1 MDSLTVSSSLLIPT
15 GEKSL
20 TPAMVTA
27 LWVIGD
33 ELDGRRVPANI
44 TDAIWLEIPS
54 SRLRG
59 ENARDDNVW
68 LRQCLDR
75 LTGLKINGEY
85 RGDPWGAVVLAEW
98 HIEQGGAVT
107 RLLIP
112 PAAIQAIR
120 APETFAK
127 IEAFAAYKLKGAARR
142 LYAALADKKRMQQKH
157 WIYGVDELRQI
168 TGVDGKKS
176 YLRWNNF
183 RQWVLEPAI
192 EQINDF
198 GTVIIKMTAERVG
211 RSVASVRFDWE
222 WKSVDAARVTEEE
235 NEQPSAARHMDRMQD
250 DAPPL
255 TDAQKVEN
263 REEWQNWQR
272 DNHGGTYSQ
281 FLDWKKKQSANEI
294 MRNAGFKR

>member
-198 GTVIIKMTAERVG
+198 GTVVINMTAERVG

-255 TDAQKVEN
+255 TDTQTVEN

-272 DNHGGTYSQ
+272 ENHDGTYSQ
-281 FLDWKKKQSANEI
+281 FLDWKKKQSADEI
-294 MRNAGFKR
+294 MRNAGFR